1 MRGMKNKITKKK
13 NTKQIIAAVETVLKE
28 FEPMFTEHGGGA
40 ELVAVES
47 DSVILRLVGNCQ
59 GCGMAGIHFGVEME
73 EKIKRSLPQIKE
85 ITYSY

>member
-1 MRGMKNKITKKK
+1 MQNMVKKK
-13 NTKQIIAAVETVLKE
+13 NTKQIIAAVEAVLKE

-47 DSVILRLVGNCQ
+47 DSVILRLVGNCE
-59 GCGMAGIHFGVEME
+59 GCGMAGVHFGVEME
-73 EKIKRSLPQIKE
+73 EKIKTSLPQIKQ

>member
-1 MRGMKNKITKKK
+1 MAKKITKTSKK
-13 NTKQIIAAVETVLKE
+13 TTKQIIAAVEAVLKE

-47 DSVILRLVGNCQ
+47 DSVILRLIGNCE

-73 EKIKRSLPQIKE
+73 EKIKKSLPQIKE
-85 ITYSY
+85 ITYT

>member
-1 MRGMKNKITKKK
+1 MAKKTTKPAKKK
-13 NTKQIIAAVETVLKE
+13 TTKQIIAAVEAVLRE

-47 DSVILRLVGNCQ
+47 DSVLLRLVGNCQ
-59 GCGMAGIHFGVEME
+59 GCGMAGVHFGVEME
-73 EKIKRSLPQIKE
+73 EKIKKSLPQIKN

>member
-1 MRGMKNKITKKK
+1 MMHNMKTKKK
-13 NTKQIIAAVETVLKE
+13 STKQIIAAVEAVLKT

-47 DSVILRLVGNCQ
+47 DSVILRLIGNCE
-59 GCGMAGIHFGVEME
+59 GCGMAGVHFGVEME
-73 EKIKRSLPQIKE
+73 EKIKKSLPQIKE